1 MTQSTMINLREIIL
15 SSKNERVALRSSFQ
29 DEVEKR
35 MENDISSFI
44 KRHKIEALVKKSAL
58 RGMHTITIPIR
69 RPFKV

>member
-35 MENDISSFI
+35 MENEISNFI
-44 KRHKIEALVKKSAL
+44 KRHKIEAFVKKSAL
-58 RGMHTITIPIR
+58 RG
-69 RPFKV
+69 